1 MLHAMNP
8 IATGVPLMPVHQ
20 SKLKLELEG
29 RQYDRVHGYIYI
41 YIYGS
46 SRDASLQV
54 DEDYNDMSIGQFA
67 LLPLTLLPT

>member
-1 MLHAMNP
+1 M
-8 IATGVPLMPVHQ
+8 TGSM
-20 SKLKLELEG
+20 
-29 RQYDRVHGYIYI
+29 DIYI